1 LKQAGFTYKIESFI
15 GPSLWKILYK
25 PGHHLQKI
33 YGIGKGF
40 INRFKMLFYLNKYDF
55 VFIHRE
61 ATPIGPPLFEW
72 IITKLFRKRVI
83 YDFDDAIW
91 LSNTSEVNRWV
102 AWIKWHGKVAHICRW
117 AHKVSV
123 GNRYLFEYARQYN
136 KSIVLN
142 PTTVDTEAL
151 HNRAK
156 LVTSSGKTIIG
167 WTGTHSTLTYLRE
180 LLPILQN
187 LEKKFRFE
195 FCVIA
200 DQPPTWTLKSLRFI
214 PWKKATEVED
224 LLQFDIGVMPLTND
238 RWAKGKCGFKA
249 LQYMALGIPPIV
261 SPVGVN
267 QEIVEQGSNGFLC
280 SNPEDWEQA
289 LTILFLDA
297 ELRAQ
302 LGKNAR
308 KTVESKYSVLAN
320 AKNFAQLFSEKS
332 KSHNDQMLT

>member
-1 LKQAGFTYKIESFI
+1 
-15 GPSLWKILYK
+15 
-25 PGHHLQKI
+25 
-33 YGIGKGF
+33 
-40 INRFKMLFYLNKYDF
+40 MLFSLNKYDF

-61 ATPIGPPLFEW
+61 AAPIGPPIFEW
-72 IITKLFRKRVI
+72 LITKLFRKRVI

-91 LSNTSEVNRWV
+91 ISNTSEANHWV
-102 AWIKWHGKVAHICRW
+102 ARIKWHGKVAHICRW

-123 GNRYLFEYARQYN
+123 GNRYLFEYAQQYN
-136 KSIVLN
+136 KSVVLN
-142 PTTVDTEAL
+142 PTTIDTEAL
-151 HNRAK
+151 HNRTK
-156 LVTSSGKTIIG
+156 LVTNSGKIIIG
-167 WTGTHSTLTYLRE
+167 WTGTHSTLSYLRE

-187 LEKKFRFE
+187 LEKKFHFE

-200 DQPPTWTLKSLRFI
+200 DRPPTWTLKSMRFI

-224 LLQFDIGVMPLTND
+224 LLQFDIGVMPLTDD

-267 QEIVEQGSNGFLC
+267 QEIVEQGRNGFLC
-280 SNPEDWEQA
+280 SSSADWAQA
-289 LTILFLDA
+289 LSALFSEA
-297 ELRAQ
+297 ELRTQ

-320 AKNFAQLFSEKS
+320 AENFVQLFSDRLAKS
-332 KSHNDQMLT
+332 